1 MKNYKD
7 IVNREFK
14 VKKKKSYVAIIGIFL
29 GVMLL
34 SAILNFFAFDN
45 ERYRNDSMAGG
56 EHEVIYEYDEKVG
69 DVREKLSKNVYVDSL
84 GFYKRQ
90 DIAFN
95 ESETLF
101 VELDEVAIKEFF
113 DYGLSLSKIDLNS
126 LKENEVYI
134 SDVLASSGYKVGDEI
149 EVEGQKLKI
158 KGIFDFYWEQSAIF
172 KKYTPKIGD
181 KSSLVVG
188 VKGDGNSIVD
198 NINAISKGIG
208 YKHNEEYSR
217 HNGVDH
223 NDFMMVNHYRL
234 DVFYNVGN
242 LMDKIQLLVIALVVL
257 ITVVSS
263 YGLIN
268 FSIADKRKQFGILRC
283 IGASPGQ
290 IRALIYK
297 EVFMLGVQAV
307 LPAIIIGHVLS
318 YSLIN
323 YLQGKAVFNSYGA
336 NFNISVWG
344 LVIVLG
350 ISLLTILLASIMPAI
365 KAGKVTPIE
374 STKVITSKQ
383 KVQEIG
389 KLSRF
394 IRKRFGIETE
404 IAYRNL
410 KANKSMFYVSTI
422 LLVVCFVSF
431 VTLSFVTD
439 NYVSSFDAGVRSKY
453 DYMVNVNTAIDEN
466 MDNPNN
472 YEGHK
477 YEKQIEGKSREEVK
491 KFAKEKSKEIIKITE
506 KNKSDVQKLLSEF
519 VEGEIG
525 LTNSRGAN
533 ITNTLFTGLFLDG
546 KHKLEDYFIDEISEN
561 EYITSA
567 QILVYNE
574 DYFNKMKEYIR
585 GDFTYDEFKEDGV
598 ILVDNVMY
606 GLTPRI
612 TKLFDNKKGDKI
624 SMSFE
629 TFDGKDDNLFLEE
642 DEKKEFKSKVD
653 QKIDM
658 TVMGSIKLT
667 DNMLWGSNISSGI
680 ALIVSEEFFA
690 MHGAKMLASDFQD
703 FWFYDTL
710 NFNLKKGAE
719 SQQVEN
725 LLMNKFN
732 KGDELRTYL
741 WNNIEERKAIIEID
755 KIIRVVL
762 YGFLTMVISILLMS
776 VLINKKMSI
785 EARRKEYGGLLA
797 IGMEREKISKTIL
810 YEGLIQAIIVFVI
823 AIPLTTFI
831 NKAIVYFMSGVVD
844 FEPANT
850 WLYVIA
856 IIAIILV
863 TIITSILPLKIFKK
877 LDIVTMI
884 KGEE

>member
-134 SDVLASSGYKVGDEI
+134 SDILAASGYKVGDEI

-344 LVIVLG
+344 IVIVLG

-374 STKVITSKQ
+374 STKAITSKQ
-383 KVQEIG
+383 KVQKIG

-410 KANKSMFYVSTI
+410 KANKSMFYVSTT

-439 NYVSSFDAGVRSKY
+439 NYVSSFDSGSRSKY
-453 DYMVNVNTAIDEN
+453 DYMVSINTDLNAYKDE
-466 MDNPNN
+466 
-472 YEGHK
+472 K
-477 YEKQIEGKSREEVK
+477 YKEVEGKDSERIKAFANEESEKFINITK
-491 KFAKEKSKEIIKITE
+491 KTR
-506 KNKSDVQKLLSEF
+506 SDVEKFLSEF

-525 LTNSRGAN
+525 LSNSRGAN
-533 ITNTLFTGLFLDG
+533 ITNALFTGLSLDG
-546 KHKLEDYFIDEISEN
+546 KHKLEDYFIDETSEN
-561 EYITSA
+561 EYITLA

-642 DEKKEFKSKVD
+642 DEKKEFKNKVD

-667 DNMLWGSNISSGI
+667 DNMMWSSNISQGI
-680 ALIVSEEFFA
+680 GMIVSEEFFEK
-690 MHGAKMLASDFQD
+690 HGAKMIASDLNN
-703 FWFYDTL
+703 FWFYDIL
-710 NFNLKKGAE
+710 NFNLKKGVD
-719 SQQVEN
+719 SKQVEN
-725 LLMNKFN
+725 FLKNKFN
-732 KGDELRTYL
+732 KGEELNTYL

-762 YGFLTMVISILLMS
+762 YGLLTMVISILLMS

-785 EARRKEYGGLLA
+785 EARKKEYGGLLA

-810 YEGLIQAIIVFVI
+810 YEGIIQAVIVFII
-823 AIPLTTFI
+823 AIPITAFI
-831 NKAIVYFMSGVVD
+831 NKTVIYFIDGIMT
-844 FEPANT
+844 FEPASI

-856 IIAIILV
+856 IIAIIIV
-863 TIITSILPLKIFKK
+863 TIITSILPLKMFKK
-877 LDIVTMI
+877 LDIITMI